1 MPAVRKKC
9 GGQLAVE
16 LFLDYLGGVLPVID
30 AKLQE
35 YLDVVP
41 RDSFLQQYL
50 YGILQEFVARGG
62 KRVRPA
68 MTMMACEAVG
78 GEPLLALPS
87 GCAIEFFHA
96 AALMHDDI
104 MDGSEIRR
112 DEKCAHIL
120 HGVPLAINTGDF
132 ALGLVCTIVVRD
144 PGLDGPT
151 KIAVLDAIGE
161 MSQRTIEGQAL
172 DVGWVRDQVYDLKA
186 DDYLGMALGKTGYY
200 SGISPIKIGALVGGA
215 STSERQAL
223 EHFGKNSAIAFQ
235 IQDDVLNIVGTEEA
249 TGKDFLND
257 ILESKRTLMV
267 IHCLEN
273 ASERDHARLV
283 ELLRLGHDKS
293 PGQVEEIVAFLHRYD
308 SIEFARALARG
319 LILEARSYLA
329 ALRDTP
335 ARAALASMAD
345 FFLEREH

>member
-1 MPAVRKKC
+1 M
-9 GGQLAVE
+9 GVE
-16 LFLDYLGGVLPVID
+16 LFLDYLGKVLPVID
-30 AKLQE
+30 AKLQH

-41 RDSFLQQYL
+41 KGSFLDQYL

-78 GEPLLALPS
+78 GDPLRALSS

-96 AALMHDDI
+96 AALIHDDI
-104 MDGSEIRR
+104 MDDSETRR
-112 DEKCAHIL
+112 EEKCAHLL

-144 PGLDGPT
+144 EGLDDAT

-172 DVGWVRDQVYDLKA
+172 DVGWVRDDVYDLKA
-186 DDYLGMALGKTGYY
+186 DDYLVMALGKTGFY
-200 SGISPIKIGALVGGA
+200 SGISPIKIGALIGGA
-215 STSERQAL
+215 TDRERQAL
-223 EHFGKNSAIAFQ
+223 EEFGKNSAIAFQ
-235 IQDDVLNIVGTEEA
+235 IQDDLLNILGDEA
-249 TGKDFLND
+249 TMGKDFLND
-257 ILESKRTLMV
+257 IMESKRTLMV

-273 ASERDHARLV
+273 ASVPDKGRLAS
-283 ELLRLGHDKS
+283 LLRVGHGKS
-293 PGQVEEIVAFLHRYD
+293 PDQVQEIVAMLGRYE
-308 SIEFARALARG
+308 SIDFARTLARS
-319 LILEARSYLA
+319 LIMEARSYLS
-329 ALRDTP
+329 ALHDTP